1 MLTKARVAQ
10 PSTRIPDRY
19 WERDQPRGHDDRWLP
34 TAHGQGLAISDD
46 AKRLQAKLGTL
57 EVHLTVRWRELRA
70 AAVQERHWHRFL
82 DQLRASFDAEPLE
95 DGMDHPAEQVITT
108 VMESEDEH
116 TILRW
121 IRSACLE
128 SDSPAFAA
136 ATLLCVARQPGIGST
151 AWRAELVRRGLAADD
166 IELRDAAIQA
176 AESWGDSGL
185 RKILAAHSEPVSWL
199 DEYRRGVIED
209 LVR

>member
-19 WERDQPRGHDDRWLP
+19 WERDQPRGHDEHWLP

-57 EVHLTVRWRELRA
+57 EVHLTVRWRVLRT
-70 AAVQERHWHRFL
+70 AAVQEGHWHRFL

-95 DGMDHPAEQVITT
+95 DGMDHPAEQVITAA
-108 VMESEDEH
+108 MESEDED

-121 IRSACLE
+121 IWSACSE
-128 SDSPAFAA
+128 SDIQAFAA
-136 ATLLCVARQPGIGST
+136 ATLLCVARQPGIGT
-151 AWRAELVRRGLAADD
+151 TVWRAELVSCGLASDD
-166 IELRDAAIQA
+166 IELRDAALQA
-176 AESWGDSGL
+176 AESWRDPGL
-185 RKILAAHSEPVSWL
+185 RQILAAHSEPVSWL
-199 DEYRRGVIED
+199 DEYRRGIIGD
-209 LVR
+209 LDR